1 MIYWIMNHVLNVKFF
16 ISLLSKT
23 IVIFLTIWNRKR
35 YLMPVDTVKLE
46 RNKSNHVRHYIP
58 WKGRV
63 KIWAPG
69 LDKVMKINHWNSLFF
84 LIFFSPFKEY
94 VHAVNIL
101 SFIIMLYDI
110 MHYLEK
116 KNNVLS
122 NISIIL
128 WHLLCRELSWG
139 SDWSSK
145 NDINNVFWKL
155 N

>member
-1 MIYWIMNHVLNVKFF
+1 MSLTLKFI

-63 KIWAPG
+63 WAPG
-69 LDKVMKINHWNSLFF
+69 LDKVIKINHWNSLFF
-84 LIFFSPFKEY
+84 LIFFTFQGICACCEY
-94 VHAVNIL
+94 
-101 SFIIMLYDI
+101 IIIYHNALWYNA
-110 MHYLEK
+110 LFRE

-139 SDWSSK
+139 SDWSST
-145 NDINNVFWKL
+145 NDINNVYWKL